1 MPRITYRDATGE
13 RLEVGDT
20 VRIIGVPDLSGMSSA
35 CLAESLPV
43 FQHLVGKYKR
53 VREFDEHG
61 LVWLGFGI
69 RQGPHVGLHS
79 VGIEPWLLKRRRA
92 RKTDGAAFRAA

>member
-1 MPRITYRDATGE
+1 MLQVMPRITYRDAAGA
-13 RLEVGDT
+13 RLKVGDT
-20 VRIIGVPDLSGMSSA
+20 VRVLGVPDLSGMSSA

-43 FQHLVGKYKR
+43 FQHLVGKYIR

-61 LVWLGFGI
+61 LAWLRFRI
-69 RQGPHVGLHS
+69 RKGLHAGLHS

-92 RKTDGAAFRAA
+92 RKKNGSA